1 MPKRSC
7 NAAGVAAGQRQ
18 LKRRGKGHNLLQR
31 AGHPP
36 LLAFKQ
42 LGVAVRHAFSCDSAR
57 ACQQLINHCMTP
69 EHLFTNIKECPVEE
83 KPACDVY
90 FTGFPRTPSVA
101 IDQVFVKFVMR
112 M

>member
-7 NAAGVAAGQRQ
+7 DAAGVAAGQRQ
-18 LKRRGKGHNLLQR
+18 LKRRGKGHNLVVGTDFSGLDT
-31 AGHPP
+31 P

-42 LGVAVRHAFSCDSAR
+42 LGVAVRHAFSCDSAH
-57 ACQQLINHCMTP
+57 ACQKIINHCMAP

-90 FTGFPRTPSVA
+90 FTGFPRNPQLPLT
-101 IDQVFVKFVMR
+101 MYL
-112 M
+112 